1 MHFRNIAAL
10 SLATLGIAAPA
21 LALAQ
26 QTSAPPRA
34 PDSWRMPYER
44 GFWGHAGVNFGQ
56 SKLKAGDSC
65 ISGFRCDEKDQTFRL
80 YAGGRMNNAVGLEAG
95 LFNIGTFT
103 RGGGETDGY
112 GVDLTLIAGVPIGA
126 NSAVFGKLG
135 AAYARTEV
143 EGSAPG
149 LDTGTERGWGPRYGI
164 GAQVGLTPQWA
175 ARVDFDRYR
184 LDFAGGREDVDAIT
198 LGAQYTFR

>member
-1 MHFRNIAAL
+1 MHLRSIAAF
-10 SLATLGIAAPA
+10 SLATLGIAAAP

-26 QTSAPPRA
+26 QTSPPPTA

-44 GFWGHAGVNFGQ
+44 GFWGHAGFNLGQ
-56 SKLKAGDSC
+56 SKLSSGDTC

-103 RGGGETDGY
+103 RGGGETGGY

-126 NSAVFGKLG
+126 NSAIFGKLG

-143 EGSAPG
+143 EGDAPG
-149 LDTGTERGWGPRYGI
+149 IETGTERGWGPRYGV
-164 GAQVGLTPQWA
+164 GAQVALTQQWA

-184 LDFAGGREDVDAIT
+184 LRFVDGREDVDAIT
-198 LGAQYTFR
+198 VGAQYTFR